1 MYWRR
6 LKDEAD
12 AKLKTSMDA
21 LTAEHQKEMSKMSQ
35 ASNGI
40 ECAATT
46 VTQLIYVFTTT
57 NAITRCILPM
67 LSMTVQEIGG
77 QKEARQKERLEEY
90 EKQVVMQA
98 IVDPSHLF
106 HERC

>member
-1 MYWRR
+1 M
-6 LKDEAD
+6 E
-12 AKLKTSMDA
+12 SSV
-21 LTAEHQKEMSKMSQ
+21 QQ
-35 ASNGI
+35 
-40 ECAATT
+40 
-46 VTQLIYVFTTT
+46 QLIYVFTTT

-98 IVDPSHLF
+98 TVDPSHLF

>member
-1 MYWRR
+1 M
-6 LKDEAD
+6 E
-12 AKLKTSMDA
+12 SSV
-21 LTAEHQKEMSKMSQ
+21 QQ
-35 ASNGI
+35 
-40 ECAATT
+40 
-46 VTQLIYVFTTT
+46 QLIYVSTTT

-98 IVDPSHLF
+98 TVDPSHQPVSRAMLTK
-106 HERC
+106 HNTDACAIVG